1 MHSTAVLHALHA
13 DEGRGAGLS
22 GDEGGET
29 PGSGGARSSVMRMR
43 NFWTAGIYTDK
54 QTIYSRHVKRGEICN
69 SAILYTTR
77 KPIQFLERQCWDDES
92 LTECTR
98 HVI

>member
-1 MHSTAVLHALHA
+1 MHSTAVPHAVRA
-13 DEGRGAGLS
+13 DEGRCAGLS

-43 NFWTAGIYTDK
+43 NFWTAGMHTDK
-54 QTIYSRHVKRGEICN
+54 HVKRSENCN
-69 SAILYTTR
+69 SAISYTTR

-92 LTECTR
+92 LTECMR